1 MQALALLS
9 GALYLLALTI
19 LTGRALDK
27 HQNRRRKL
35 TWYAHRRKTRR
46 LETAH
51 SILGAI
57 FLAYSLTA
65 VVIIIFKFI

>member
-1 MQALALLS
+1 MQALALFG

-27 HQNRRRKL
+27 HQNTRRKL
-35 TWYAHRRKTRR
+35 SWYAHKRKTRR

-51 SILGAI
+51 SIFGAL
-57 FLAYSLTA
+57 FLAYSLVSIT
-65 VVIIIFKFI
+65 IIIFKSI

>member
-1 MQALALLS
+1 MQALALLG

-27 HQNRRRKL
+27 HQNGRRKL
-35 TWYAHRRKTRR
+35 SWYAHKRKTRR
-46 LETAH
+46 LEAAH
-51 SILGAI
+51 SILGAV

-65 VVIIIFKFI
+65 VVIIMFKFI